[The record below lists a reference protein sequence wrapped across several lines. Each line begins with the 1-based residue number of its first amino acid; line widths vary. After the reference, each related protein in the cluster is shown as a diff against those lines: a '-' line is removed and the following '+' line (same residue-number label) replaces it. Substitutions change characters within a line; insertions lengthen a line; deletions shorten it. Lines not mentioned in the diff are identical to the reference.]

1 MIFQYMDK
9 DLKKKKNSLFSYIVD
24 SRKVPKDIYMHHNKF
39 NFCIYKKKKKKLYI
53 KTVRNY
59 PLIFIGYA
67 VIKISFSFGKFS
79 SWKLISVK

>member
-9 DLKKKKNSLFSYIVD
+9 DLKKKKTLYLVTSWILEKFLKISICTTINSIFVYT
-24 SRKVPKDIYMHHNKF
+24 
-39 NFCIYKKKKKKLYI
+39 KKKKKKLYI

-79 SWKLISVK
+79 S

>member
-9 DLKKKKNSLFSYIVD
+9 DLKKKKTLYVVTSWILEKFLKISICTTINSIFVYT
-24 SRKVPKDIYMHHNKF
+24 
-39 NFCIYKKKKKKLYI
+39 KKKKKLYI

-79 SWKLISVK
+79 S

>member
-39 NFCIYKKKKKKLYI
+39 NFCIYKKKKKKKKIVYKDCKKLPSNLYRI
-53 KTVRNY
+53 CSN
-59 PLIFIGYA
+59 
-67 VIKISFSFGKFS
+67 
-79 SWKLISVK
+79 

>member
-9 DLKKKKNSLFSYIVD
+9 DFFFFLNSLFSYIVD
-24 SRKVPKDIYMHHNKF
+24 SRKVSKDIYMHHNRF
-39 NFCIYKKKKKKLYI
+39 NFCIYQKKKKKLYI
-53 KTVRNY
+53 QAVRNY

-79 SWKLISVK
+79 SWKLISIK